1 MQPFLGT
8 VLIYLAFLYLY
19 LFDYLTGMDFSL
31 LLLLL
36 FITNIVF
43 IFVSFRLRSIRR
55 AFIYSALLT
64 FILFNYEFATFILDE
79 TESIVLFYQPSEE
92 VIPHTGIYVLGI
104 GSAELGKGATLHFYN
119 EADRFENIT
128 ATNIIRYRSKYDW
141 IFELL
146 NLKENPV
153 EDMRD
158 SVQHYLSDTNSEIN
172 EFLNREDLD
181 GNSAGL
187 ALVLSSILHEKK
199 ETNNLGIGVTGAINK
214 RGKVREIGHV
224 KEKIQTAARDRHT
237 HVIVPHGNLKEAL
250 KVKKDLNLGIEIEG
264 VRSVEEAL
272 GVIERWNFPSN
283 YSEATAH

>member
-1 MQPFLGT
+1 MEKQSILQPFLGA

-92 VIPHTGIYVLGI
+92 VVPNTGVYVLGV

-128 ATNIIRYRSKYDW
+128 ATNIIRYRSKNDG

-146 NLKENPV
+146 NLKENSV

-224 KEKIQTAARDRHT
+224 KEKIQTAARDGHT

-250 KVKKDLNLGIEIEG
+250 KAKKDFNLGIEIVG
-264 VRSVEEAL
+264 VNSVEEAL
-272 GVIERWNFPSN
+272 GVIESWNSPSN
-283 YSEATAH
+283 